1 MTTNMDISRSKH
13 APASACPHY
22 KPPPQKM
29 AGSLKLDAVGS
40 RIWWT
45 FSVEPT
51 FSWYALPETNSS
63 PLKIGGWETGL
74 LKRDQSLGK
83 P

>member
-40 RIWWT
+40 TYLVDI
-45 FSVEPT
+45 FSGANLQLICP
-51 FSWYALPETNSS
+51 P
-63 PLKIGGWETGL
+63 
-74 LKRDQSLGK
+74 
-83 P
+83 